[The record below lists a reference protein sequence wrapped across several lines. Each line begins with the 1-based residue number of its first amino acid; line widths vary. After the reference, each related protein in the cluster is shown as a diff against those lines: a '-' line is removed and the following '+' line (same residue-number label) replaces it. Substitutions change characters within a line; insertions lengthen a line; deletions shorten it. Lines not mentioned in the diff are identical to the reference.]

1 VTATSDTGTPSVT
14 ARAIEP
20 RASASSSSDRYF
32 EPSGA
37 IRRHWIADTVD
48 EPGEALAA
56 QGQLCGSDDGGLPI
70 AGAGEVRRADREA
83 QRMAVIAWRMQYAN
97 DRMAIGRPE
106 NPVPNPSLDGTDRGF
121 RIGDSAALGA

>member
-1 VTATSDTGTPSVT
+1 VCFWCRSECRSL
-14 ARAIEP
+14 RAVGG
-20 RASASSSSDRYF
+20 DQ
-32 EPSGA
+32 
-37 IRRHWIADTVD
+37 RHWIADTVD

-83 QRMAVIAWRMQYAN
+83 QRMAVIAWRIQHAN

-106 NPVPNPSLDGTDRGF
+106 NPVPDPSLDGTHRGF